1 VVKIKLHYPPEPPS
15 KPIPFSK
22 GLQRV
27 PRRYHGWL
35 ALFCLLIALSYIVFG
50 FYVHLSQPPER
61 FRPLVVSPGQT
72 ARWIEQNRPLQLVEL
87 WEDDQSPQTLLAGA
101 LRVKPLA
108 AASRQE
114 QEEQIRRFC
123 ATLPDP
129 PRPWLIC
136 YSLGPETSREVS
148 RFIELLTQQG
158 LEHVYALG
166 GAPEQWE
173 KAGLLRTAR
182 LSAACSE

>member
-1 VVKIKLHYPPEPPS
+1 VVKIRLHYPTEPTH

-35 ALFCLLIALSYIVFG
+35 ALFCLLAALFYIVFG
-50 FYVHLSQPPER
+50 FYVHLGQPPAS

-72 ARWIEQNRPLQLVEL
+72 AWWIEQNRSLQLVEL
-87 WEDDQSPQTLLAGA
+87 WEDDQSPQTLLRGA
-101 LRVKPLA
+101 VRVKPLA
-108 AASRQE
+108 ADSREE
-114 QEEQIRRFC
+114 QDKQIRRFC
-123 ATLPDP
+123 AALPAP

-136 YSLGPETSREVS
+136 YSLGPETGKEVS

-166 GAPEQWE
+166 GTPAQWE
-173 KAGLLRTAR
+173 KAGLLHQN
-182 LSAACSE
+182 